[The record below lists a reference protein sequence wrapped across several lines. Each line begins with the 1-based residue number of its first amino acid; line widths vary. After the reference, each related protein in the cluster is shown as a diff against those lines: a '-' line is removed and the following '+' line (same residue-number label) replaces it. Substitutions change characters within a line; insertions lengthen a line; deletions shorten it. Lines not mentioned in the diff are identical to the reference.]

1 MQSNISYLYLIF
13 LYEIVL
19 QINRIEKV
27 NASFKSVLLIQWQK
41 CEIFCNKTSIIS
53 HFSQRSANM

>member
-1 MQSNISYLYLIF
+1 MK
-13 LYEIVL
+13 VL

-41 CEIFCNKTSIIS
+41 CEIFCNKTSINSNFFTEKCKYVKTIQKTNPELN
-53 HFSQRSANM
+53 F